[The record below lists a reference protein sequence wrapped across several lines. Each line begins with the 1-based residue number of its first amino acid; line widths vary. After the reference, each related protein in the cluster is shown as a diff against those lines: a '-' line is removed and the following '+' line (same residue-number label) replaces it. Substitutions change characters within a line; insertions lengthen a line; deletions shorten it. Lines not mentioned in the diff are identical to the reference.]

1 MSSPAPT
8 STNLHLRRQ
17 LMELTKKPVEGFSA
31 GACACSLPLRFPGI
45 A

>member
-1 MSSPAPT
+1 MASSAST

-31 GACACSLPLRFPGI
+31 GVSRADAP
-45 A
+45 AAA